1 MNLKTVFPQILVSS
15 TLRNTGRL
23 AHLAK
28 RKVTGKPPTLHVF
41 LEPGEPYSELLV
53 QALPKLEARY
63 GLATI
68 RHRVGAPE
76 KSAAPEPELLAEWS
90 ARDAEALARVHG
102 LASVE
107 GVSTPIEGD
116 AEAGASLRRKL
127 GHYSSGTIWFEGEWY
142 WGIDR
147 LVHLE
152 RRLGA
157 LPGDALFEPPAET
170 EQQVGGAFEMF
181 FSLRSPYSYIV
192 LMRVFDMARR
202 WGAEITL
209 RPVLPM
215 VMRSLPVPREKRFYI
230 VRDCARE
237 SDRFGLEFGK
247 ICDPVGKG
255 VENGLSILVD
265 EIQAG
270 RGEAFLDSYMRGVW
284 AEGIDPATPQG
295 LYTICKRAGV
305 DWAHAQ
311 ALTQTDG
318 WRDVVEKNRQD
329 LFAGGHW
336 GVPSFRVG
344 DRMCFGQ
351 DRLWQVGEWL
361 AEEAGQPS
369 SPGPREHAPG

>member
-1 MNLKTVFPQILVSS
+1 MSLKTLFPQILVSS
-15 TLRNTGRL
+15 TLRNTVRL
-23 AHLAK
+23 AYLLR
-28 RKVTGKPPTLHVF
+28 RKVSARPPSLHVF

-53 QALPKLEARY
+53 QALPRLQERY
-63 GLATI
+63 GLAI
-68 RHRVGAPE
+68 VRHRVGPPE
-76 KSAAPEPELLAEWS
+76 KSAAPEPDMLASWS
-90 ARDAEALARVHG
+90 GQDAEALARAHG
-102 LASVE
+102 LESVN
-107 GVSTPIEGD
+107 GVSTPLEGD
-116 AEAGASLRRKL
+116 SATGSALRRKL
-127 GHYSSGTIWFEGEWY
+127 GHYSSGMIWFEGEWY

-157 LPGDALFEPPAET
+157 LPGEALFEPPVET
-170 EQQVGGAFEMF
+170 EEKVGGCFEMF

-202 WGAEITL
+202 WGAEIKL

-255 VENGLSILVD
+255 VENGLSILMD

-270 RGEAFLDSYMRGVW
+270 RGEAFLNSYMRGVW
-284 AEGIDPATPQG
+284 AEGIDPATPSG
-295 LYTICKRAGV
+295 LYKICKRAGV
-305 DWAHAQ
+305 NWTHAEQ
-311 ALTQTDG
+311 VIATEG
-318 WRDVVEKNRQD
+318 WRDEVEQNRQD
-329 LFAGGHW
+329 MFAGGHW

-351 DRLWQVGEWL
+351 DRLWQVGQWL
-361 AEEAGQPS
+361 AEQAGEEPEAS
-369 SPGPREHAPG
+369 HR